1 MAGGKH
7 HTWVASAMPS
17 ISHALTH
24 LSHRHT
30 LWWAAL
36 QENFMVQGHFL
47 AQRLLIKVLA
57 QVWEKGKGSKAPSGQ
72 GRGEA
77 SQAELD
83 PEVPPSSQEVAVHTK
98 EISPGLPA
106 FTRGIS
112 SPR

>member
-1 MAGGKH
+1 MAGGKY

-17 ISHALTH
+17 IPHVLTH
-24 LSHRHT
+24 LSHRHP

-72 GRGEA
+72 GRDHRG
-77 SQAELD
+77 
-83 PEVPPSSQEVAVHTK
+83 PPPGGARP
-98 EISPGLPA
+98 SPA
-106 FTRGIS
+106 
-112 SPR
+112 PRHPTS